1 MEASEEDPGTAE
13 GGGPAVSVCMPMA
26 REAHE
31 VERAVRSVLD
41 QDFRDFELL
50 VGDETGGAESLV
62 TALADPRIEYHR
74 NPTRLGFSSNHMA
87 LLDRAR
93 GRYLTVLHD
102 DDRWEPTY
110 LSRLVSVLDGDPDV
124 GMACCRV
131 VLDRRSGPDSELGDT
146 ELGNTGLDEAE
157 LWPVPI
163 RPGRHDDLI
172 DRVLAEEWFLLIDA
186 MVWRREV
193 WAGPARLWPDLCCG
207 DLQFF
212 LSALE
217 ARWPLYFLDEVLTV
231 YTIHTGQSGAWR
243 GSDSGL
249 TVADDVL
256 AFWEGWLRGR
266 PEEQVSLTALP
277 RARWHLRRA
286 RALLLSGRTPEA
298 RTAAAEAESLGG
310 ADLPGLRRM
319 KLAAALP
326 NPVVRGAVALKRSVT
341 EIMRGSPR

>member
-1 MEASEEDPGTAE
+1 
-13 GGGPAVSVCMPMA
+13 MPMA
-26 REAHE
+26 RQAHE

-41 QDFRDFELL
+41 QDFTDFELL
-50 VGDETGGAESLV
+50 IGDETGGAGSLV
-62 TALADPRIEYHR
+62 TRLADPRIDYHR
-74 NPTRLGFSSNHMA
+74 NPSRLGFSKNHMA

-110 LSRLVSVLDGDPDV
+110 LSRLVSVLDRHPDV
-124 GMACCRV
+124 GMAVCGV
-131 VLDRRSGPDSELGDT
+131 VLDRGAG
-146 ELGNTGLDEAE
+146 GNGE
-157 LWPVPI
+157 WPVPI
-163 RPGRHDDLI
+163 GPGRHDDLI
-172 DRVLAEEWFLLIDA
+172 ERVLAEEWFLLIDA

-193 WAGPARLWPDLCCG
+193 WAGPARQWPDLCCG

-217 ARWPLYFLDEVLTV
+217 ARWPLYFLDAVLTI
-231 YTIHTGQSGAWR
+231 YTVHPGQSGAWR

-249 TVADDVL
+249 TVANDVL

-266 PEEQVSLTALP
+266 PEELVALTALP
-277 RARWHLRRA
+277 RARWQLRRA

-298 RTAAAEAESLGG
+298 RRAVAEAEALGG
-310 ADLPGLRRM
+310 ADLAGLRRM

-326 NPVVRGAVALKRSVT
+326 NRMVRGAVALKRGVT
-341 EIMRGSPR
+341 GTKRKGR

>member
-1 MEASEEDPGTAE
+1 VAASEGDPERAGE
-13 GGGPAVSVCMPMA
+13 GGPTVSVCMPMA

-31 VERAVRSVLD
+31 VEGAVRSVLN
-41 QDFRDFELL
+41 QDFTDFELL
-50 VGDETGGAESLV
+50 IGDETGEAESLV
-62 TALADPRIEYHR
+62 TALADPRIDYHH
-74 NPTRLGFSSNHMA
+74 NPTRLGFSKNHMA

-102 DDRWEPTY
+102 DDQWSMSY
-110 LSRLVSVLDGDPDV
+110 LSRLVSVLECHPDV

-131 VLDRRSGPDSELGDT
+131 VLERGAGGD
-146 ELGNTGLDEAE
+146 E

-163 RPGRHDDLI
+163 GPGRHDDLL
-172 DRVLAEEWFLLIDA
+172 DEVLAEEWFLLIDA

-193 WAGPARLWPDLCCG
+193 WAGPAREWPDLCCG

-217 ARWPLYFLDEVLTV
+217 ARWPLYFLNAVLTRYSV
-231 YTIHTGQSGAWR
+231 HRGQSGSWR

-266 PEEQVSLTALP
+266 PEEQVALTALP
-277 RARWHLRRA
+277 RARWQLRRA
-286 RALLLSGRTPEA
+286 RALLLSGRAPEA
-298 RTAAAEAESLGG
+298 RRAAADAEALGG

-319 KLAAALP
+319 KMAAALP
-326 NPVVRGAVALKRSVT
+326 NPVVRGAVALKRGLT
-341 EIMRGSPR
+341 ERRATGPER